1 MAKNEFEFQEID
13 QENIDDDDH
22 DEAQKILKLC
32 ENSVKLGNFTLATEQ
47 FKSAI
52 TASGDAACFF
62 FGDIVRILVEGGY
75 IVIEDLYTELG
86 ITDEAREKLLSLP
99 DNILKSA
106 LEIYSRGKK
115 MKL

>member
-1 MAKNEFEFQEID
+1 MPKNEFEFQEID

-32 ENSVKLGNFTLATEQ
+32 EISVKLGNFTLATEQ

-62 FGDIVRILVEGGY
+62 
-75 IVIEDLYTELG
+75 LG
-86 ITDEAREKLLSLP
+86 I
-99 DNILKSA
+99 
-106 LEIYSRGKK
+106 
-115 MKL
+115 

>member
-1 MAKNEFEFQEID
+1 MQ
-13 QENIDDDDH
+13 
-22 DEAQKILKLC
+22 L
-32 ENSVKLGNFTLATEQ
+32 V
-47 FKSAI
+47 
-52 TASGDAACFF
+52 FF
-62 FGDIVRILVEGGY
+62 FGDIVRILIEGGY

-115 MKL
+115 MKLQNINNVKLESMFIRMNINI